1 MLRTTQAGLSKAL
14 QQWKCWNFTLR
25 LKGTTHLYQQQQ
37 SLQVQQQLKEFN
49 ALKHLER
56 VKQVEQQQKLHTL
69 QQQVAQQ
76 HQDNQALQAQ
86 YRLEQQVTKAVLRK
100 TIHVLKRKHLKA
112 AWRTWKI
119 HADAHTKQAQQ
130 RMANAQ
136 QRTKALAL
144 FKHIARQYSVSF
156 YWCQWR
162 DQARDQVRRKYR
174 TRQGVARLTLTLHKW
189 THLQL
194 RRSFSTWSRIN
205 LHWLRQE
212 HHNIATANQHIQLE
226 TALEL
231 EQHARARLLD
241 EEESSRHLEKTTKLL
256 IFLANRIQWMLD
268 HATRKM
274 TKSFRQW
281 VVVVQGQRQ
290 REEQAVLRAV
300 QHVQQLLFRTFHVWQ
315 QKCIQ
320 ANSQKLISTQ
330 VQQQVQ
336 QQVQHQMHLVLGEQE
351 QQRQRQ
357 QRYVVAVSAMVTLW
371 NSFNKRQHTN
381 QLRRT
386 FTMLMR
392 NVVVHSLSAQQE
404 IKHWSR

>member
-1 MLRTTQAGLSKAL
+1 
-14 QQWKCWNFTLR
+14 
-25 LKGTTHLYQQQQ
+25 
-37 SLQVQQQLKEFN
+37 
-49 ALKHLER
+49 
-56 VKQVEQQQKLHTL
+56 
-69 QQQVAQQ
+69 
-76 HQDNQALQAQ
+76 
-86 YRLEQQVTKAVLRK
+86 
-100 TIHVLKRKHLKA
+100 
-112 AWRTWKI
+112 
-119 HADAHTKQAQQ
+119 
-130 RMANAQ
+130 
-136 QRTKALAL
+136 
-144 FKHIARQYSVSF
+144 
-156 YWCQWR
+156 
-162 DQARDQVRRKYR
+162 
-174 TRQGVARLTLTLHKW
+174 
-189 THLQL
+189 
-194 RRSFSTWSRIN
+194 
-205 LHWLRQE
+205 
-212 HHNIATANQHIQLE
+212 
-226 TALEL
+226 
-231 EQHARARLLD
+231 
-241 EEESSRHLEKTTKLL
+241 
-256 IFLANRIQWMLD
+256 MLD

-371 NSFNKRQHTN
+371 NSFNKRQYTN